1 MVGTVVTFYS
11 YKGGVGRSF
20 ALVNIATLL
29 GRWGFRVLC
38 IDWDLEAPGL
48 SHYFNS
54 IEPPHST
61 RKTVDED
68 VAGLVESFSDFQ
80 SNPNSELMWND
91 RIILLQSK
99 SIPGVSLVKAGR
111 EDDTYSKR
119 LHELNWQNLYGN
131 GLGEALERLFTD
143 LRQAYDFILIDSRTG
158 ITDFT
163 GITNSQLPDILAF
176 LVASNDQSLTG
187 TISLVERAV
196 AERNRLPL
204 DRPRLFLLPI
214 PSRFEAQLEHDLS
227 ATWKK
232 RFTNELRRF
241 YEAWTSPNSNYEK
254 ICQLT
259 TIPYVPIWSF
269 GERLAVVEDTLSDPL
284 SVTYSL
290 ETISALIAHRLDQTL
305 LLLDSRDDY
314 ISSARRLAHGQ
325 EQSTYSVFLSH
336 SHKDSEIAH
345 RLSETLGQK
354 GFSIFVPDSVE
365 GDQSSLDLHEAIG
378 RAAHLVVLLGSD
390 EKFGRWQE
398 REARTF
404 LRQAASDEHPRLLIV
419 TSVDDDHLATIPPF
433 LRQYNILKMSENYDA
448 TVNEIVDL
456 IRASVAPK
464 SVEGSKLIVHVTTD
478 GNDAIEGVSVCALAT
493 NGTTINEVTD
503 SKGRSSL
510 RLVPGNRYKLLV
522 AHPKHASAIVGVQD
536 GNRELAVRLSLS
548 RNVGSVLIHSNGY
561 IPGLKGRLNP
571 ILDRQDRRY
580 LYADN
585 VAINGGERQP
595 VPFETNLP
603 FELEDAQGAKF
614 KATVRLISGR
624 TALFDYHKL
633 D

>member
-20 ALVNIATLL
+20 ALANVATLL

-54 IEPPHST
+54 IEPHHST
-61 RKTVDED
+61 ERIVDEG
-68 VAGLVESFSDFQ
+68 VPGLVESFSDFQ
-80 SNPNSELMWND
+80 SNPASELIWND
-91 RIILLQSK
+91 RIILLHSK
-99 SIPGVSLVKAGR
+99 AIPGVSLLKAGR

-119 LHELNWQNLYGN
+119 LHELNWQELYGS
-131 GLGEALERLFTD
+131 GLGETLEELFTD

-158 ITDFT
+158 MTDFT

-187 TISLVERAV
+187 TVSLVERAV

-227 ATWKK
+227 AAWKK
-232 RFTNELRRF
+232 RFASELRVF
-241 YEAWTSPNSNYEK
+241 YEAWTRPNTNYEK

-290 ETISALIAHRLDQTL
+290 ETIAALIAHRLDQTL

-314 ISSARRLAHGQ
+314 VSSARRLARGQ
-325 EQSTYSVFLSH
+325 EQSTYSVFLSY

-354 GFSIFVPDSVE
+354 GLSIFVPDPVE
-365 GDQSSLDLHEAIG
+365 GDQSGPDLHEAIG

-404 LRQAASDEHPRLLIV
+404 LRQAASDEQARLLIL
-419 TSVDDDHLATIPPF
+419 TSVDDDHLAAVPPF
-433 LRQYNILKMSENYDA
+433 LRQYNILQLSKNYDA
-448 TVNEIVDL
+448 TVNDIVGL
-456 IRASVAPK
+456 ICASVTPK
-464 SVEGSKLIVHVTTD
+464 SGEESNLIVHVTTD
-478 GNDAIEGVSVCALAT
+478 GNDPIEGVSVCALAM
-493 NGTTINEVTD
+493 NDTTVNEVTD
-503 SKGRSSL
+503 SNGRSSL

-522 AHPKHASAIVGVQD
+522 AHPKHASTIVKVQD
-536 GNRELAVRLSLS
+536 GDRELPVRLSLT
-548 RNVGSVLIHSNGY
+548 RNIGSVLVHSTGY
-561 IPGLKGRLNP
+561 IPGLNGRLNP

-585 VAINGGERQP
+585 VAINRGELQP
-595 VPFETNLP
+595 VRFETNVP
-603 FELEDAQGAKF
+603 FELEDAQGTKF
-614 KATVRLISGR
+614 KATVKLISGR
-624 TALFDYHKL
+624 TALLDYQKL
-633 D
+633 A